1 MISTGII
8 NALGTILII
17 YTVPVKHIPI
27 AVIVTAILGMI
38 AGIIEISVSYRNK
51 EEKTRNIAIIAA
63 TSLAEVAI
71 VKTFIEKFINETEL
85 NASNTIMKELVVSML
100 KAPAGT
106 EFLIQILIL
115 ICIAVI
121 IAGIIKCIKF

>member
-17 YTVPVKHIPI
+17 YAVPVKHIPI

-38 AGIIEISVSYRNK
+38 AGIIEISVSYRSK
-51 EEKTRNIAIIAA
+51 EEKTRDIATIVA
-63 TSLAEVAI
+63 TSFAEAAMA
-71 VKTFIEKFINETEL
+71 KTFIEKFINEMEL
-85 NASNTIMKELVVSML
+85 NTGNTIMKELVTSML
-100 KAPAGT
+100 NAPAGT

-115 ICIAVI
+115 IGIAVI

>member
-17 YTVPVKHIPI
+17 YAVPVKHIPV

-51 EEKTRNIAIIAA
+51 EEKTRNIAIIVA

-71 VKTFIEKFINETEL
+71 VKTFIEKFINEMEL
-85 NASNTIMKELVVSML
+85 NRGNTIMKELVTSML
-100 KAPAGT
+100 NAPAGT

-115 ICIAVI
+115 IGIAVI

>member
-17 YTVPVKHIPI
+17 YAVPVKHISV
-27 AVIVTAILGMI
+27 AVIVIALLGMV
-38 AGIIEISVSYRNK
+38 AGIIEISVSYRSK
-51 EEKTRNIAIIAA
+51 EEKTRDITIIAV

-71 VKTFIEKFINETEL
+71 AKTFIEKFINETEL
-85 NASNTIMKELVVSML
+85 NASNTIMKELMVSML
-100 KAPAGT
+100 NAPAGT

-115 ICIAVI
+115 IGIAVI

>member
-17 YTVPVKHIPI
+17 YIVPVKHIPV

-51 EEKTRNIAIIAA
+51 EEKSRDIAIIVV
-63 TSLAEVAI
+63 TSLAETAI
-71 VKTFIEKFINETEL
+71 AKTFIEKFINETEL
-85 NASNTIMKELVVSML
+85 NTSNTIMKELVTSML
-100 KAPAGT
+100 NAPTGT
-106 EFLIQILIL
+106 EFLIQIFIL
-115 ICIAVI
+115 IGIAII

>member
-1 MISTGII
+1 M
-8 NALGTILII
+8 II

-27 AVIVTAILGMI
+27 AVIVTAILEII

-51 EEKTRNIAIIAA
+51 EEKRRDIAIIVA

-71 VKTFIEKFINETEL
+71 AKTFIEKFINEMEL
-85 NASNTIMKELVVSML
+85 NTGNTIMKELITSML
-100 KAPAGT
+100 NAPAGT

-115 ICIAVI
+115 IGIAVI
-121 IAGIIKCIKF
+121 IAGIIKFIKF

>member
-17 YTVPVKHIPI
+17 YIVPVKHIPV

-51 EEKTRNIAIIAA
+51 EEKSRDIAIIAV
-63 TSLAEVAI
+63 TSLAETAI
-71 VKTFIEKFINETEL
+71 AKTFIEKFINETEL
-85 NASNTIMKELVVSML
+85 NTSNTIMKELVTSML
-100 KAPAGT
+100 NAPAGT
-106 EFLIQILIL
+106 EFLIQIFIL
-115 ICIAVI
+115 IGIAII

>member
-17 YTVPVKHIPI
+17 YTVPVKHIPV
-27 AVIVTAILGMI
+27 AVIVTALLGMI

-51 EEKTRNIAIIAA
+51 EEKTRDIAIIVA
-63 TSLAEVAI
+63 TSFAEAAMA
-71 VKTFIEKFINETEL
+71 KTFIEKFINEMEL
-85 NASNTIMKELVVSML
+85 NTGNTIMKELVTSML
-100 KAPAGT
+100 NAPAGT
-106 EFLIQILIL
+106 GFLIQILIL
-115 ICIAVI
+115 IGIAVI